1 MHVAHL
7 ARRVPVPQPDNEA
20 VALGTFE
27 LLKVHVLWQREGP
40 RPPDRLPRLGRQ
52 CIPMAH
58 LDPLQW
64 ELRGTRPVIIIIM
77 VIIIITASVY

>member
-1 MHVAHL
+1 M
-7 ARRVPVPQPDNEA
+7 
-20 VALGTFE
+20 GTFE

-40 RPPDRLPRLGRQ
+40 RPPYRLLRLGHQ
-52 CIPMAH
+52 CVPMVH

-64 ELRGTRPVIIIIM
+64 ELRGTRPVIIIM